1 MKNKQQLD
9 AWKMIRLNKSLGL
22 TGKRTLTQQKIKSY
36 LNQYPATTE
45 LVRGI
50 LNNVTETPEQIAKLT
65 GRTVGTIHKFY
76 IHSIESVVL
85 GIPKVGMALE
95 ISALKKA
102 LTRFRDA
109 RKETA
114 VNEHVVNGK
123 TVYSVR
129 EKDII
134 RDTIVNLMLDSRS
147 PKTGIVPSLPYK
159 FAMEEKILS
168 KRALSGLTFH
178 GYETGYAPGK
188 RKESIK
194 TQVAQKKILRNNKKL
209 AKSVAMRYGN
219 INDAVQ
225 VGSSDQYAHMLLDY
239 CNSLSAN
246 RDTINYVLKNDLVKK
261 GGIIEITLCAR
272 SNEKDSKK
280 QLAKLI
286 KKYADR
292 YCTESIPQL
301 KLAKLDKNMVGSE
314 IKGLHYYSSSERGM
328 GGIMYVVIFRRV
340 K

>member
-22 TGKRTLTQQKIKSY
+22 KGKNTLTQQKIKSY
-36 LNQYPATTE
+36 INHYPSTTE

-50 LNNVTETPEQIAKLT
+50 LNNVTESPEQIAKMT
-65 GRTVGTIHKFY
+65 GRSVGTIRKFF
-76 IHSIESVVL
+76 IHSIESAIL
-85 GIPKVGMALE
+85 GVPKVGLPLE
-95 ISALKKA
+95 LPALKKA
-102 LTRFRDA
+102 LKLLKNE
-109 RKETA
+109 RKETS
-114 VNEHVVNGK
+114 VNNHEVNGK
-123 TVYSVR
+123 AVYSVR

-188 RKESIK
+188 GRLSKSVQI
-194 TQVAQKKILRNNKKL
+194 AQKKILSENKKL
-209 AKSVAMRYGN
+209 AKSVVMRYGN

-225 VGSSDQYAHMLLDY
+225 VGSSDQYAHILLDY
-239 CNSLSAN
+239 CNSLTAN
-246 RDTINYVLKNDLVKK
+246 RDAITYVLNNDLVKK
-261 GGIIEITLCAR
+261 GGIVEITLCAR
-272 SNEKDSKK
+272 SHEQNSKK

-292 YCTESIPQL
+292 YRPEIIPQL
-301 KLAKLDKNMVGSE
+301 KNVQLEKNVIASE
-314 IKGLHYYSSSERGM
+314 VKGLHYYSSSERGM
-328 GGIMYVVIFRRV
+328 GGIMYVLILRRI